1 MTGGIL
7 LCHLSSNNC
16 HLTSI
21 IFSVNCTIKIN
32 GWMEPEKKWYAL
44 YTKPRWE
51 KKIDMVLVRKGI
63 ESWCPLQ
70 KIERQWSDRKKIIE
84 DPLFKS
90 YVFVRI
96 DNTER
101 SKVLMT
107 DGVLNFVYYLGKP
120 AVIKDEEVAIIKRY
134 LSEKDASILIL
145 SQEGF
150 KEETKIKV
158 NHGVFMGNEG
168 TVLRGG
174 KKKVYVKLE
183 SLGQVMVV
191 EFPAEYLSP
200 I

>member
-1 MTGGIL
+1 MTP
-7 LCHLSSNNC
+7 
-16 HLTSI
+16 
-21 IFSVNCTIKIN
+21 V
-32 GWMEPEKKWYAL
+32 KKWYAL

-51 KKIDMVLVRKGI
+51 KKIDSILIRKGI

-90 YVFVRI
+90 YVFVKI
-96 DNTER
+96 DDTER
-101 SKVLMT
+101 AKVLMT
-107 DGVLNFVYYLGKP
+107 DGVLNFVHYLGKP
-120 AVIKDEEVAIIKRY
+120 AIIKDEEIEIIKRY
-134 LSEKDASILIL
+134 LSEKDASIFII

-150 KEETKIKV
+150 TEDTKIRV

-191 EFPAEYLSP
+191 EFPAEFLSP
-200 I
+200 IS

>member
-1 MTGGIL
+1 
-7 LCHLSSNNC
+7 
-16 HLTSI
+16 
-21 IFSVNCTIKIN
+21 
-32 GWMEPEKKWYAL
+32 MEKVLEKKWYAV

-51 KKIDMVLVRKGI
+51 KKIDTRLIKKGI

-70 KIERQWSDRKKIIE
+70 KVERQWTDRKKIIE

-96 DNTER
+96 DVSER
-101 SKVLMT
+101 SEVLMT

-120 AVIKDEEVAIIKRY
+120 AVIRDEEVNNIKMY
-134 LSEKDASILIL
+134 LSEKDARISLI
-145 SQEGF
+145 SDEGF
-150 KEETKIKV
+150 EQGEKIRI
-158 NHGVFMGNEG
+158 NFGVFMDREG

-174 KKKVYVKLE
+174 KKKVYVQLQ

>member
-1 MTGGIL
+1 MQ
-7 LCHLSSNNC
+7 
-16 HLTSI
+16 
-21 IFSVNCTIKIN
+21 V
-32 GWMEPEKKWYAL
+32 EKKWYAL

-51 KKIDMVLVRKGI
+51 KKIDTALVRKGI

-70 KIERQWSDRKKIIE
+70 KVERQWSDRKKVIE

-90 YVFVRI
+90 YVFVHI
-96 DNTER
+96 NDTER

-120 AVIKDEEVAIIKRY
+120 AVIKHEEVDLIKKY
-134 LSEKDASILIL
+134 LAEKDASISIL
-145 SQEGF
+145 SQEGY
-150 KEETKIKV
+150 KEEMRIKV

-168 TVLRGG
+168 TVIRGG
-174 KKKVYVKLE
+174 RKKVYVKLE

-191 EFPAEYLSP
+191 EFPAEFLSP

>member
-1 MTGGIL
+1 
-7 LCHLSSNNC
+7 
-16 HLTSI
+16 
-21 IFSVNCTIKIN
+21 
-32 GWMEPEKKWYAL
+32 MEPEKKWYAV

-51 KKIDMVLVRKGI
+51 KKIDSVLIRKGI

-96 DNTER
+96 SNEEKT
-101 SKVLMT
+101 KVLMT
-107 DGVLNFVYYLGKP
+107 DGVLNFVHYLGKP
-120 AVIKDEEVAIIKRY
+120 AVIKNEEVDTIKRY
-134 LSEKDASILIL
+134 LAEKEASNFII

-150 KEETKIKV
+150 VEETKIKV

-168 TVLRGG
+168 TVLRSG

-191 EFPAEYLSP
+191 EFPAEFLSP

>member
-1 MTGGIL
+1 
-7 LCHLSSNNC
+7 
-16 HLTSI
+16 
-21 IFSVNCTIKIN
+21 
-32 GWMEPEKKWYAL
+32 MEPEKKWYAL

-51 KKIDMVLVRKGI
+51 KKIDSALIRKGV

-70 KIERQWSDRKKIIE
+70 RIERQWSDRKKIIE
-84 DPLFKS
+84 APLFKS

-96 DNTER
+96 DVTER

-107 DGVLNFVYYLGKP
+107 DGVLNFVHYLRKP
-120 AVIKDEEVAIIKRY
+120 AVIKDAEVDLIKKY
-134 LSEKDASILIL
+134 LAEKDASISIL
-145 SQEGF
+145 SEEGF
-150 KEETKIKV
+150 KEQMHVTV

-191 EFPAEYLSP
+191 EFPAEFLSP